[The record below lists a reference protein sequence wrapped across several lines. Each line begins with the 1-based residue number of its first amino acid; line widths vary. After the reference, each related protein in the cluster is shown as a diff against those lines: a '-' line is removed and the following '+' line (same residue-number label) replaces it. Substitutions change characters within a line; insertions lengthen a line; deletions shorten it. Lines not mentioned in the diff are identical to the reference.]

1 MASKT
6 LSVGKQ
12 INQILYIMKKVF
24 TLALL
29 SLAMMMSCSNEFDEQ
44 SIQAQQ
50 EFSKFYAS
58 MEGATSRTYVD
69 EDYQLYWTADDRVT
83 IFDGNTYPL
92 QYMFMGETGD
102 NHGEFEA
109 VHPAGYH
116 TGSPLNA
123 NYAVYPYNENASVTY
138 DGKISYTIP
147 ATQLYAENSFGLGA
161 NTMVAV
167 TNGVEDKFLEFKN
180 VGGCFE
186 FPLYGENVKVK
197 SIVLSGNNGEKLA
210 GAAVIT
216 AAYGEEPTMTFG
228 DDATTSLTL
237 DCGEEGVLLSN
248 DAENPTKFWIV
259 VPAITFER
267 GFTLTITDTNGIVT
281 TKSVGAPISIGRSKV
296 QPFAN
301 ALQLRTIQNNEIW
314 YTSIEEG
321 AKFDPY
327 NQGAF
332 GDGVTMISNVYIEDI
347 GYWVITFTNDV
358 KQIGYQAFYG
368 SKQKQR
374 SIILPNSVTEI
385 GESAFSNNQLYSIN
399 IPDGVTSI
407 GNNAF
412 SSCSHLQSIN
422 IPDGVTSIGNS
433 AFYHCEA
440 VQSITIP
447 ESVESIGTGVF
458 RDCYALSIVT
468 ILSDKITTLADQV
481 FLGCKMLSS
490 FNIPNSVTTIGAS
503 AFKDCDALISITI
516 PDGVTSIGEGAF
528 GYCDA
533 LTSINIPNG
542 ITSIANDMF
551 NGCSLSNIEIPNS
564 VETIG
569 DWAFYGC
576 PFVEITIPE
585 SVTSIGNAAF
595 WRCRN
600 LSAVYCKPTTPPTLG
615 SDNVFNDNAGERKFY
630 VPNNADV
637 VKAYKAAERWSSHA
651 DSIEADVF

>member
-1 MASKT
+1 
-6 LSVGKQ
+6 
-12 INQILYIMKKVF
+12 MKKVF

-44 SIQAQQ
+44 PIQAQQ

-123 NYAVYPYNENASVTY
+123 NYAVYPYNENASVAY

-167 TNGVEDKFLEFKN
+167 TNGVEDKFLAFKN
-180 VGGCFE
+180 LGGCFE

-216 AAYGEEPTMTFG
+216 AAYGEEPTMSFG

-267 GFTLTITDTNGIVT
+267 GFTLTITDTNDIVT
-281 TKSVGAPISIGRSKV
+281 TKSVGVPISIGRSKV

-314 YTSIEEG
+314 YTPIQEG
-321 AKFDPY
+321 TKFDPY

-358 KQIGYQAFYG
+358 KQIGYQAFAG

-385 GESAFSNNQLYSIN
+385 GESAFATNQLYSIN

-412 SSCSHLQSIN
+412 SSCSHLQSI
-422 IPDGVTSIGNS
+422 
-433 AFYHCEA
+433 
-440 VQSITIP
+440 TIP
-447 ESVESIGTGVF
+447 EGVESIGTDAF
-458 RDCYALSIVT
+458 RECYALSSVT

-481 FLGCKMLSS
+481 FYNCKILTNI
-490 FNIPNSVTTIGAS
+490 NIPNSVTTIGAS
-503 AFKDCDALISITI
+503 AFRDCDALISITI
-516 PDGVTSIGEGAF
+516 PDGVTSIGNEAF
-528 GYCDA
+528 SSCDA

-551 NGCSLSNIEIPNS
+551 NGCRSLSNIEIPNS
-564 VETIG
+564 VATIG
-569 DWAFYGC
+569 DSAFYNC
-576 PFVEITIPE
+576 PFVAITIPE
-585 SVTSIGNAAF
+585 GVTSIGNSAF
-595 WRCRN
+595 WQCRN

-615 SDNVFNDNAGERKFY
+615 GVNVFNDNAGERKFY

-637 VKAYKAAERWSSHA
+637 VNAYKAAERWSSHA
-651 DSIEADVF
+651 DSIEGYVF

>member
-6 LSVGKQ
+6 LSVGKL

-24 TLALL
+24 TIALL

-44 SIQAQQ
+44 PIQAQQ

-92 QYMFMGETGD
+92 QYIFMGETGD

-116 TGSPLNA
+116 TGSPLSA

-186 FPLYGENVKVK
+186 VPLYGENVKVK

-248 DAENPTKFWIV
+248 DVENPTKFWIV

-281 TKSVGAPISIGRSKV
+281 TKSVDNSISIGRSKV

-314 YTSIEEG
+314 YTSNQEG
-321 AKFDPY
+321 TTYDPY
-327 NQGAF
+327 NQEAF
-332 GDGVTMISNVYIEDI
+332 GEGVTMISNVYIEDI
-347 GYWVITFTNDV
+347 GYGIITFTNDV
-358 KQIGYQAFYG
+358 KQIGYHAFHG
-368 SKQKQR
+368 SNKRIK
-374 SIILPNSVTEI
+374 SMIVPNSVQSI
-385 GESAFSNNQLYSIN
+385 ES
-399 IPDGVTSI
+399 
-407 GNNAF
+407 NAF
-412 SSCSHLQSIN
+412 SGHLQSIN
-422 IPDGVTSIGNS
+422 IPDSVTAIKDS
-433 AFYHCEA
+433 AFSGTA
-440 VQSITIP
+440 LQNVTIP
-447 ESVESIGTGVF
+447 ESVESIGVGAF
-458 RDCYALSIVT
+458 RDCSKLSSVT
-468 ILSDKITTLADQV
+468 ILSDKITSLADQV
-481 FLGCKMLSS
+481 FLNCPMLSS
-490 FNIPNSVTTIGAS
+490 INIPNSVTSIGS
-503 AFKDCDALISITI
+503 MTFKLCIALTNITI

-528 GYCDA
+528 SSCNA

-542 ITSIANDMF
+542 ITSIENETF
-551 NGCSLSNIEIPNS
+551 NGCSSLSNIEIPNS

-569 DWAFYGC
+569 DYAFCHC

-585 SVTSIGNAAF
+585 GVTSIGSAAF
-595 WRCRN
+595 WKCGN
-600 LSAVYCKPTTPPTLG
+600 LSAVYCKPTTPPRLG
-615 SDNVFNDNAGERKFY
+615 NDTVFNDNAGERKFY
-630 VPNNADV
+630 VPNDADV
-637 VKAYKAAERWSSHA
+637 VDDYQTAERWSSHA
-651 DSIEADVF
+651 VSIEGYDF